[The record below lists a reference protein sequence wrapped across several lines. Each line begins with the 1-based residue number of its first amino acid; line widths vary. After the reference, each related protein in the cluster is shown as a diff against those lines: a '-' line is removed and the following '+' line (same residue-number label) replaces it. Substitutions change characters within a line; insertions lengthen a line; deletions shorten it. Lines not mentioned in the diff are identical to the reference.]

1 MTDAPANPGT
11 PDTGAAAS
19 EPTPAKARTLAPIPP
34 AKAAKAGGSEEARP
48 RNADGTFA
56 STGEREDDGGLP
68 DILKDTGGVED
79 EHDRAKTTLDGGEP
93 ERIKPLAHKTTK
105 ARAKDV
111 LAPKPEGA
119 ATATDASAGD
129 GVAPLPEGA
138 QPPEE
143 GGPEGE
149 PAAEPLEIKGKLVIA
164 GTEYRDIA
172 HLEQS
177 IKSLRGMYVSE
188 VKSRTQAK
196 DVAKQNYNAAIAWQG
211 RASAAEARLAQLEG
225 TASPSDSSSAGAPS
239 TGSTPAGA
247 SGATAVA
254 TQVAKA
260 TGDTAENI
268 LKSIDWDRYKK
279 IRETH
284 DAETALVWVM
294 EQSLTKIQQRY
305 DARLDEMTRPAAEQ
319 SALMEQGGKIGDQ
332 MDVMR
337 DWTYEG
343 SVDPIYPELAD
354 ADAYEE
360 IAQVVVAMHGKGLPL
375 KFFETPEGINQA
387 ILTWR
392 DWRSRTKRPW
402 SATSSTV
409 TAPDAHDVA
418 AASVRAAAAGG
429 PGALTGRSA
438 PLRPAPA
445 ETGRGAE
452 IVRGITETGKP
463 TEFGWAR

>member
-1 MTDAPANPGT
+1 MAEPANPGT
-11 PDTGAAAS
+11 PDTGAAAPES
-19 EPTPAKARTLAPIPP
+19 APRKIAPIPP
-34 AKAAKAGGSEEARP
+34 AKAAKSGGSEDARP

-79 EHDRAKTTLDGGEP
+79 EHDRAKTTLDGGTP
-93 ERIKPLAHKTTK
+93 EAVKPLAHKTTK

-111 LAPKPEGA
+111 LAPAPKPEGTPA
-119 ATATDASAGD
+119 IETPAGD

-143 GGPEGE
+143 GEREG
-149 PAAEPLEIKGKLVIA
+149 AEPLTITGKLIIA

-177 IKSLRGMYVSE
+177 VKSLRGMYVSE

-211 RASAAEARLAQLEG
+211 RASAAEAELARLRGEVP
-225 TASPSDSSSAGAPS
+225 PSDGSAGAPS

-375 KFFETPEGINQA
+375 AFFHTPEGINQA

-402 SATSSTV
+402 SGTSPTV